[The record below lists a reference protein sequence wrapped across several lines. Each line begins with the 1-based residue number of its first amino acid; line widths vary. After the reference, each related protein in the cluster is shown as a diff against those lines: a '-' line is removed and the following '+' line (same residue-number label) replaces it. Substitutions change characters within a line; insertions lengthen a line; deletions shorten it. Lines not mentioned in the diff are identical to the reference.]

1 MHHLDAN
8 NQSTGPFESMPKA
21 SWQGPEE
28 KLYWKEGTP
37 EEEPYQ
43 GRKQPDLPT
52 GESLYGPEAQFYRS
66 LGEEPRQTAWR
77 ENPPWGNTSGKLSV
91 PQSVKQL
98 AHGSRNVAIL
108 ALAMVIASVFG
119 VGLFAGWT
127 FNRESGL
134 RSGANSVEAEREAA
148 IAKVRPAVV
157 QVNVTGITDRGRY
170 VEHASGVVVDD
181 QGYIVTNNHA
191 VVGGNSIEV
200 VFADGNKIE
209 NVQVAGTDPI
219 DDLAVLKVN
228 PPANMVVATLG
239 DSSKLQIGEDV
250 VAVGN
255 PLGNAESVTH
265 GIVSALNRSKLER
278 YKPMAL
284 NALPNTIQIDAPI
297 NPGNGGG
304 ALADLQGNVIG
315 ITTLIQFDSSYNALA
330 NGIGFAIPVN
340 QVRLIVPQ
348 IIRDGVVTHT
358 GRAALDIMSQT
369 VNDYV
374 QSVND
379 LSVDHGVFVTDVY
392 DGGPAAQAGVE
403 VGDVI
408 VAINGKE
415 VDDEVSLADML
426 STRSPGDHVTVTLYR
441 GDQPMTLNVTLGEL
455 SADDY

>member
-8 NQSTGPFESMPKA
+8 DQSTGPFEPMSET

-28 KLYWKEGTP
+28 KLYREKGTP

-43 GRKQPDLPT
+43 GRKQPDLPR
-52 GESLYGPEAQFYRS
+52 GESIYGPEARFYRS
-66 LGEEPRQTAWR
+66 LEEEPTQTAWR
-77 ENPPWGNTSGKLSV
+77 ENPPLENTSGKLSV
-91 PQSVKQL
+91 PQSVKRP
-98 AHGSRNVAIL
+98 AYGSRNVAIL
-108 ALAMVIASVFG
+108 TLTMIIASVFG

-127 FNRESGL
+127 FNRENGLLSGT
-134 RSGANSVEAEREAA
+134 NSVETGREAA

-157 QVNVTGITDRGRY
+157 QVNVTEITDRGKSI
-170 VEHASGVVVDD
+170 EHASGVVVDSR
-181 QGYIVTNNHA
+181 GYIVTNNH
-191 VVGGNSIEV
+191 VVLGSNSIEV
-200 VFADGNKIE
+200 VFANGNKIE
-209 NVQVAGTDPI
+209 DVQVAGTDPI
-219 DDLAVLKVN
+219 DDLAVLKID
-228 PPANMVVATLG
+228 PPADMAVATLG
-239 DSSKLQIGEDV
+239 DSSKLQVGEEV

-265 GIVSALNRSKLER
+265 GIISALNRSKLER
-278 YKPMAL
+278 YKPMAF

-315 ITTLIQFDSSYNALA
+315 IPTLIQFDPSYSGLA
-330 NGIGFAIPVN
+330 NSIGFAIPVN
-340 QVRLIVPQ
+340 QVKLILPQ

-369 VNDYV
+369 VDDYV
-374 QSVND
+374 QSVNN

-392 DGGPAAQAGVE
+392 DDGPASQAGIE

-415 VDDEVSLADML
+415 IDDEVSLSDML
-426 STRSPGDHVTVTLYR
+426 STKAPGDNISVTLYR
-441 GDQPMTLNVTLGEL
+441 GDQPMTLRVTLGEL

>member
-1 MHHLDAN
+1 M
-8 NQSTGPFESMPKA
+8 
-21 SWQGPEE
+21 
-28 KLYWKEGTP
+28 
-37 EEEPYQ
+37 
-43 GRKQPDLPT
+43 R
-52 GESLYGPEAQFYRS
+52 
-66 LGEEPRQTAWR
+66 
-77 ENPPWGNTSGKLSV
+77 LSI
-91 PQSVKQL
+91 
-98 AHGSRNVAIL
+98 R
-108 ALAMVIASVFG
+108 AMVA
-119 VGLFAGWT
+119 GL
-127 FNRESGL
+127 
-134 RSGANSVEAEREAA
+134 
-148 IAKVRPAVV
+148 
-157 QVNVTGITDRGRY
+157 
-170 VEHASGVVVDD
+170 
-181 QGYIVTNNHA
+181 
-191 VVGGNSIEV
+191 
-200 VFADGNKIE
+200 
-209 NVQVAGTDPI
+209 
-219 DDLAVLKVN
+219 
-228 PPANMVVATLG
+228 
-239 DSSKLQIGEDV
+239 
-250 VAVGN
+250 
-255 PLGNAESVTH
+255 
-265 GIVSALNRSKLER
+265 
-278 YKPMAL
+278 
-284 NALPNTIQIDAPI
+284 
-297 NPGNGGG
+297 
-304 ALADLQGNVIG
+304 LADLQGNVIG